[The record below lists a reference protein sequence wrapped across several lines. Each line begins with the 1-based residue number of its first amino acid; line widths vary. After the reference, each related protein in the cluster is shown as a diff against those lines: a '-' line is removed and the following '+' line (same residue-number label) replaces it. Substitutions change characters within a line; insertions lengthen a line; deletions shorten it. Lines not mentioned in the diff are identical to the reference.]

1 MIGLSVAIVD
11 PGSLAGRDVRIIL
24 RERGFPALHVSLFHT
39 GDPES
44 GLLTDDDGEA
54 AFVAALAP
62 DGLSGCQIAFL
73 CGSAEATARFLAR
86 REPDGCLAIDLSGQ
100 RASGDFVDAVRGVL
114 PSPLPEGDLLV
125 LRDPAATV
133 LADTVAALETLRPVS
148 AVTAAID
155 RPASDLGKDALD
167 ELFQQAIAIASF
179 RSVPKERL
187 GAQCAFNVFPPADT
201 DAFDER
207 VAGDVRALLGRD
219 LPLTILSARAG
230 VFHGTTFR
238 LDVRFEGD
246 APRVDD
252 LRSTLLAAGHG
263 FAEPEVDAEGPA
275 GIVDAAGRDETLLLR
290 AASSV
295 CVARLFLASDDLRR
309 PGALLAV
316 RIAEAAVAER
326 GLLPDA

>member
-11 PGSLAGRDVRIIL
+11 PGSLAGRDVRIVL
-24 RERGFPALHVSLFHT
+24 RERGFPALHFHLFHS
-39 GDPES
+39 GEPES
-44 GLLTDDDGEA
+44 GLLTEDDGEA
-54 AFVAALAP
+54 AFVAALPP

-73 CGSAEATARFLAR
+73 CGPPEATARFLAR

-100 RASGDFVDAVRGVL
+100 RASGDFVDALRGVL
-114 PSPLPEGDLLV
+114 PSPLPGGDLLV
-125 LRDPAATV
+125 LRDPVATV

-148 AVTAAID
+148 AVTVAVD
-155 RPASDLGKDALD
+155 RPVSEMGKDALD

-179 RSVPKERL
+179 RSVPKDHL
-187 GAQCAFNVFPPADT
+187 GAQCAFNVFPPADA
-201 DAFDER
+201 DAFDAR
-207 VAGDVRALLGRD
+207 VSGDVRALLGHD
-219 LPLTILSARAG
+219 LPLTLLSARAG

-246 APRVDD
+246 APPVGD

-263 FAEPEVDAEGPA
+263 FAEPEVDADGPA
-275 GIVDAAGRDETLLLR
+275 GIIDAAGRDETLLLR
-290 AASSV
+290 AASSGSA
-295 CVARLFLASDDLRR
+295 ARLFLASDDLRR

-316 RIAEAAVAER
+316 RIAEACVAER

>member
-11 PGSLAGRDVRIIL
+11 PASLAGRDVKVVL
-24 RERGFPALHVSLFHT
+24 RERGFPAAHVHLFHT

-44 GLLTDDDGEA
+44 GLLTEDDGEA
-54 AFVAALAP
+54 AFVSALPP

-73 CGSAEATARFLAR
+73 CGPPETTARFLAR
-86 REPDGCLAIDLSGQ
+86 RENDGCLAIDLSGQ
-100 RASGDFVDAVRGVL
+100 RASGDFVDAVRGLL
-114 PSPLPEGDLLV
+114 PTPLPAGDLLV

-133 LADTVAALETLRPVS
+133 LADAVAALETLRPVS
-148 AVTAAID
+148 AVTVAID

-179 RSVPKERL
+179 RSVPKDHL
-187 GAQCAFNVFPPADT
+187 GAQCAFNVFPPGDT
-201 DAFDER
+201 DAFDAR
-207 VAGDVRALLGRD
+207 VSGDARALLGRD
-219 LPLTILSARAG
+219 LDLTVLSARAG

-238 LDVRFEGD
+238 LEARFDGE
-246 APRVDD
+246 APAHGAIRGA
-252 LRSTLLAAGHG
+252 LLATGRG
-263 FAEPEVDAEGPA
+263 FAEPDVEADGPA

-290 AASSV
+290 LSASGPS
-295 CVARLFLASDDLRR
+295 ARLFLASDDLRR

-316 RIAEAAVAER
+316 RVAEAAVAER